1 MQIKLIVVVVVVVG
15 LRETVSRHL
24 KMKSFVPSSSLSVKF
39 MAGILE
45 ESCIVLSWTRMG

>member
-1 MQIKLIVVVVVVVG
+1 MQIKLIVVVVVA
-15 LRETVSRHL
+15 LRETASKHL
-24 KMKSFVPSSSLSVKF
+24 KIKSFVPSSSLSVKL